1 MAIGKKPIVVEQIR
15 KTRMAEFL
23 SKGRRLSGRGL
34 LDYRPIKIETGLIE
48 KASGSAKVSI
58 GNTQVIAGVK
68 VEMGTPFPDTP
79 DQGLL
84 IVNTEV
90 LPISSR
96 NAEPGPPSEDAIELA
111 RVVDRGIRESKMI
124 DLKKLCLLPG
134 KKVLAV
140 FIDVSVL
147 DIDGNLF
154 DTISYA
160 CTAALATAKI
170 RKYDVANEE
179 VKATEEMVP
188 LPIRTTPISVTM
200 ARIEDVLI
208 VDPDLEEEALMDARL
223 TLASDHDDNICAG
236 QKGCPG
242 GFTVEQIMQ
251 ARDTALAKGKE
262 NRDLLKREI
271 GLA

>member
-1 MAIGKKPIVVEQIR
+1 MTEL
-15 KTRMAEFL
+15 L
-23 SKGRRLSGRGL
+23 SKGNRLSGRGL
-34 LDYRPIKIETGLIE
+34 LEYRPIKIETGLIE

-58 GNTQVIAGVK
+58 GNSQVIAGVK

-79 DQGLL
+79 NQGLL
-84 IVNTEV
+84 VVNTEV

-96 NAEPGPPSEDAIELA
+96 YAEPGPPSEDAIELA

-124 DLKKLCLLPG
+124 DLQKLCLIPG

-170 RKYDVANEE
+170 VQYEVSGEE
-179 VKATEEMVP
+179 IKASEEKIP
-188 LPIRTTPISVTM
+188 LPVKTIPISITM
-200 ARIEDVLI
+200 ARIHDALI
-208 VDPDLEEEALMDARL
+208 VDPDLEEEAVMDARL
-223 TLASDHDDNICAG
+223 TLATDSDGNICAG

-251 ARDTALAKGKE
+251 AKDIAIEKGKE
-262 NRDLLKREI
+262 NRELLKKMTGI
-271 GLA
+271 A